1 MFAQDHRALDPAR
14 KMSQY
19 VFETWSEDDGLPQTT
34 VSSIVSTPDGYL
46 WVGTQEG
53 LVRYNGLEFHVF
65 DKGNSSAFS
74 EDHTI
79 ESMMVDSR
87 GRLWVGLGQG
97 LLLYEDGVFR
107 NLRLEDGTTVKTVQ
121 SIIEREGGLI
131 TVATATEGIYVV
143 RDSIL
148 VKSDFLSGIQ
158 ESIIT
163 SMLYDAAGDIWI
175 GSDEAL
181 YRVRNTQV
189 KRYSAEDGIPDG
201 GSDLADYVA
210 R

>member
-1 MFAQDHRALDPAR
+1 MRYSRSFSALFLVLTLLCSLKASAQEKRALDPAR

-19 VFETWSEDDGLPQTT
+19 VFETWSEDEGLPQST

-79 ESMMVDSR
+79 ESLLVDSD

-97 LLLYEDGVFR
+97 LLVYENGKFH
-107 NLRLEDGTTVKTVQ
+107 NLRLSDGSTIKTVQ
-121 SIIEREGGLI
+121 SIVEKEGGQI
-131 TVATATEGIYVV
+131 TIATATEGVYTVVEYVLKELQ
-143 RDSIL
+143 RC
-148 VKSDFLSGIQ
+148 
-158 ESIIT
+158 IT
-163 SMLYDAAGDIWI
+163 
-175 GSDEAL
+175 
-181 YRVRNTQV
+181 
-189 KRYSAEDGIPDG
+189 
-201 GSDLADYVA
+201 
-210 R
+210 